1 MLALHRIRSQLSK
14 FRLMQTNAM
23 HGLLAEY
30 GGVMRKGHASLIK
43 NIPDIL
49 AHLSGR
55 LTAVLIDSLREQLS

>member
-1 MLALHRIRSQLSK
+1 
-14 FRLMQTNAM
+14 MQTNAM